1 MIQIIVSDVN
11 QEDDNILFGILYDP
25 EKKNIVDHGTNIEPD
40 DLKEV
45 IQKVKAMLNKYCEL
59 IEK

>member
-11 QEDDNILFGILYDP
+11 QEDDNILYDP